1 MVQLERKN
9 DYYWDWWC
17 QWPKCLLQRLESS
30 LFSVFFFLG
39 IIKLKIL
46 LIKAKIGIWIDSN
59 PKKAVSNT
67 SEGLEC
73 FGGQGYIEDTGIPR
87 FLRDAQVL
95 PIWEVCL
102 LFISFLFTFK
112 GTYIFSHQKWNYTTS
127 IFFRR
132 ELQIWWHWIYL
143 EL

>member
-1 MVQLERKN
+1 MVQLETKN

-30 LFSVFFFLG
+30 LFSVFFFYWDN
-39 IIKLKIL
+39 KVENSVYET
-46 LIKAKIGIWIDSN
+46 KIGIWIDSN

-102 LFISFLFTFK
+102 PFDSFLFTFK
-112 GTYIFSHQKWNYTTS
+112 DTFIPHQKWNYTTR
-127 IFFRR
+127 IFFAGNFKYDGIRFT
-132 ELQIWWHWIYL
+132 
-143 EL
+143 